1 MTEPEDG
8 SEATAEPD
16 EDAAEPDEDA
26 GEADEDSGEPD
37 EDAAEAA
44 AEPETHPKTTSRV
57 RDDEHVGNVRR
68 VARPR
73 PAPLRSSR
81 PEGKPSGV
89 RRVSRPTNPNPLR
102 AAEFEV

>member
-1 MTEPEDG
+1 MTETEDG

-16 EDAAEPDEDA
+16 EDAAQPDEDS
-26 GEADEDSGEPD
+26 GEADEDSGNPTRT
-37 EDAAEAA
+37 
-44 AEPETHPKTTSRV
+44 PPRRRPNPRTHPKTSSRV

-89 RRVSRPTNPNPLR
+89 RRVSPPTNPNPLR